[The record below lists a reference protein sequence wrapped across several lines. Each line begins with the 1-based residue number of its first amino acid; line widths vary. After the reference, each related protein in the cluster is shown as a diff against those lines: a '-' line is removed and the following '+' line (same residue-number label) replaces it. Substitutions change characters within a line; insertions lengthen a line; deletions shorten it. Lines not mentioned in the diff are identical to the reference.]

1 MTTILSLLFLK
12 INVGLFSQNLTDS
25 LAQFYHNF
33 IKFYTSPYWSS
44 SIFSTLLS
52 IWSECSFHFLLS
64 HYFTSGLLKCYI
76 LLKFYP
82 ATVNENIFVD
92 QLNRY
97 SLLMENE
104 ARIRQ
109 RYRRYPKRTSQAPRS
124 CIFLCDDGGVSRCP
138 DSGDDF
144 DFVYSSVSGWR

>member
-1 MTTILSLLFLK
+1 MITIFSLLFLK
-12 INVGLFSQNLTDS
+12 INVRLFSQSLTDDPT
-25 LAQFYHNF
+25 QFYRNF
-33 IKFYTSPYWSS
+33 NTLYSI
-44 SIFSTLLS
+44 SIFSTPLS

-82 ATVNENIFVD
+82 ETVDENIFLD
-92 QLNRY
+92 QLNRC
-97 SLLMENE
+97 SLLKENE

-109 RYRRYPKRTSQAPRS
+109 RYRRYPKRTSQAPSS
-124 CIFLCDDGGVSRCP
+124 CIFLCDDVGVPRCT

-144 DFVYSSVSGWR
+144 DFVYRSVSGWR

>member
-1 MTTILSLLFLK
+1 MIIILSLLFLK
-12 INVGLFSQNLTDS
+12 ISVGSFPRAWQIAWRNNFDNL
-25 LAQFYHNF
+25 
-33 IKFYTSPYWSS
+33 YTSPYRSS

-52 IWSECSFHFLLS
+52 IWSECSFHFLLF

-82 ATVNENIFVD
+82 ETVDENIFLD

-97 SLLMENE
+97 SLLKENE

-109 RYRRYPKRTSQAPRS
+109 RYRRYPKRTSQAPRR
-124 CIFLCDDGGVSRCP
+124 CFFLCDDGGVPRCT

-144 DFVYSSVSGWR
+144 DFVYSSVSNWR

>member
-25 LAQFYHNF
+25 LAQLYHNF
-33 IKFYTSPYWSS
+33 NKLYTSPYWSS

-52 IWSECSFHFLLS
+52 IWSEFSFHFLLS

-76 LLKFYP
+76 LLEFYLE
-82 ATVNENIFVD
+82 TVNENIFLD

-97 SLLMENE
+97 SLLMEKE
-104 ARIRQ
+104 VRICQ
-109 RYRRYPKRTSQAPRS
+109 RYRRYPKRTSQAPTS
-124 CIFLCDDGGVSRCP
+124 CIFLGDDGGVSRRP

-144 DFVYSSVSGWR
+144 DFVYSSVSNWR